1 MVDNPSRMITN
12 KILLVL
18 LFINFILAIQIFRN
32 KGTFVMAALVSNF
45 LAGIALTIIWWP
57 GVLRV
62 TGNLNTW
69 PIMGNLGLFTLINIG
84 LAWEQRQRSIRNVKM
99 LDHEETISRLKYEN
113 KKLNVEIAHLKK

>member
-1 MVDNPSRMITN
+1 
-12 KILLVL
+12 
-18 LFINFILAIQIFRN
+18 
-32 KGTFVMAALVSNF
+32 MAALVSNF